1 MAMKSEQLK
10 ASLIAEIVSLE
21 TKDDLRRVF
30 AAAKSRWS
38 ELEARASAEKRLV
51 ISAGTKVQWE
61 GRRGFGTGV
70 VEKVRVT
77 KAVVKLDGS
86 GVKYIIPLSMLV
98 VRAKEA

>member
-1 MAMKSEQLK
+1 MAIK
-10 ASLIAEIVSLE
+10 ADVIAAIVSAE
-21 TKDDLRRVF
+21 TKDDLKMVF

-38 ELEARASAEKRLV
+38 ELEARTSALKRLE

-86 GVKYIIPLSMLV
+86 GVKYVIPLSMLV